1 MNRWVVRL
9 VGVMMLLLFIMVFTQ
24 LYKQL
29 VQLQQQ
35 GGRSKPAATSTP

>member
-1 MNRWVVRL
+1 MNRWVVRM
-9 VGVMMLLLFIMVFTQ
+9 VGVLMLLLFVMVFTQ

-35 GGRSKPAATSTP
+35 QGGRRPAATSAP

>member
-1 MNRWVVRL
+1 MNRWVVRM
-9 VGVMMLLLFIMVFTQ
+9 VGVLMLLLFIMVFTQ

-35 GGRSKPAATSTP
+35 GGRKPAATSAP